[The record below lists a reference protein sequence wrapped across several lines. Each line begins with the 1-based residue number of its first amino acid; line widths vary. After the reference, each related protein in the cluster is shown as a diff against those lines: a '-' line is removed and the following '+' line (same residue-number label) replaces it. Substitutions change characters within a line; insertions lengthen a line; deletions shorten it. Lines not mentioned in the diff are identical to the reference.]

1 LCPQSLSSL
10 KRRPGTKKPV
20 DCAAVS
26 GFMIG
31 HKPQRWG
38 SHRNPSSPSYLQYP
52 KLKPMKHLLTIL
64 ALLVSS
70 LAMGQWPSLPYNP
83 DDNADGLIGVADLQ
97 ALLANYGSEFASA
110 VVSEDGESAIVYM
123 GEEQYILCSK
133 SCKEFPGNWSIAEF
147 EDLVLVWDEV
157 YSENDTRSTWCKRED
172 QNFDDAGRPLFPYF
186 YSQNVQTVPGNF
198 SLHEIKVTR
207 YPQYQY
213 HCYCAAKQL
222 PRVEYFTCKASC
234 SDGPAALDACV
245 NDKLIEGWY
254 PLQSQRQQQVYNDC
268 FWQPLWRWAE

>member
-1 LCPQSLSSL
+1 
-10 KRRPGTKKPV
+10 
-20 DCAAVS
+20 
-26 GFMIG
+26 
-31 HKPQRWG
+31 
-38 SHRNPSSPSYLQYP
+38 
-52 KLKPMKHLLTIL
+52 MKHLLTIS

-97 ALLANYGSEFASA
+97 TLLSNYGSEFSSA

-123 GEEQYILCSK
+123 GEMHYAPCALACQNL
-133 SCKEFPGNWSIAEF
+133 PGHWQTPEI
-147 EDLVLVWDEV
+147 EDLALIWDEICNV
-157 YSENDTRSTWCKRED
+157 NTTTYTWIKASDGDTFR
-172 QNFDDAGRPLFPYF
+172 YF
-186 YSQNVQTVPGNF
+186 YSNDASTQNSGSHYVATSNSPVVNK
-198 SLHEIKVTR
+198 S
-207 YPQYQY
+207 
-213 HCYCAAKQL
+213 CYCAAKQL

-254 PLQSQRQQQVYNDC
+254 PLQSQRQQAVYNDC